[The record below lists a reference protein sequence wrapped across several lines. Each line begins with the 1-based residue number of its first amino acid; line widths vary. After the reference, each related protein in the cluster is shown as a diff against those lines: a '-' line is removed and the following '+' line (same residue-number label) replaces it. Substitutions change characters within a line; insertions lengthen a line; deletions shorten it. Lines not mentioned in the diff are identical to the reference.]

1 MASARK
7 RKKQRRR
14 NRKLGHCLRKFLTP
28 AVWKQVQQGM
38 LRPWQASRWRIQP
51 LVMVLVLMTFANVL
65 GRYLLRRPLTG
76 AVEISQLFLVVTVFF
91 GVAYTEVR
99 KQHVTFDEVVIHFP
113 RRLRAVTI
121 GVMYFLVGVYA
132 LMTSWQETLLGIS
145 YMVPRI
151 RVTDVL
157 KIPIAP
163 AMFVIAI
170 GSLLWGIEL
179 LLNALSPL
187 EAFEQDDIR
196 KQEGITDAEV
206 K

>member
-1 MASARK
+1 MQSNSLVPIRK
-7 RKKQRRR
+7 G
-14 NRKLGHCLRKFLTP
+14 LHS
-28 AVWKQVQQGM
+28 V
-38 LRPWQASRWRIQP
+38 I
-51 LVMVLVLMTFANVL
+51 MVFTWIGAAALIILVLTTFANVIC
-65 GRYLLRRPLTG
+65 RYLLRKPLTG

-99 KQHVTFDEVVIHFP
+99 KQHVTFDEVVALFP
-113 RRLRAVTI
+113 RRLKAITI

-132 LMTSWQETLLGIS
+132 LVTSWQETLLALS
-145 YMVPRI
+145 YMIPRV

-179 LLNALSPL
+179 MLNALSPL
-187 EAFEQDDIR
+187 AAAQQEDIK
-196 KQEGITDAEV
+196 KQEGIKDRV

>member
-1 MASARK
+1 MQS
-7 RKKQRRR
+7 
-14 NRKLGHCLRKFLTP
+14 N
-28 AVWKQVQQGM
+28 
-38 LRPWQASRWRIQP
+38 P
-51 LVMVLVLMTFANVL
+51 LVSIRKGLHSVIMVFTWIGAAALIILVLMTFANVL
-65 GRYLLRRPLTG
+65 GRYLLRKPLTG

-99 KQHVTFDEVVIHFP
+99 KQHVTFDEVVTLFP
-113 RRLRAVTI
+113 RRLKAVTVSI
-121 GVMYFLVGVYA
+121 MYFLVAGYA
-132 LMTSWQETLLGIS
+132 LVTSWQEVLLAIS

-163 AMFVIAI
+163 AMFVIAL

-179 LLNALSPL
+179 LLNAFSPL
-187 EAFEQDDIR
+187 EAFEQEDIK